1 METIVEAGWRVY
13 AAPAVIALGLALV
26 VRAARL
32 GRAAWRRPLTTSM
45 EPLGWLRGFR
55 LAIIGLAV
63 AGVGAAWLWQAAWL
77 FWLAAAVAFEETIET
92 SIAIG
97 GLLRGAR
104 PIAGAPRAAVRPAA
118 GRAGRYHQSPRC

>member
-1 METIVEAGWRVY
+1 MEAIVGADLRVY

-26 VRAARL
+26 LRAVRLAR
-32 GRAAWRRPLTTSM
+32 ASWRRPLTTSM

-77 FWLAAAVAFEETIET
+77 FWLALAVAFEETIET

-104 PIAGAPRAAVRPAA
+104 PVAGAPRTAARPAA